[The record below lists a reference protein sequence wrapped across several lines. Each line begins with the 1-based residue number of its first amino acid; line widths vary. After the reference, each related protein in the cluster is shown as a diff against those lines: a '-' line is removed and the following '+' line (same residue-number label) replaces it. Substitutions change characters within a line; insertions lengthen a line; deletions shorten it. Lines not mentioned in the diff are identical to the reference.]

1 MIPLLP
7 LFRIPS
13 TIFGMPW
20 HELKA
25 LHRETVEDDNTKR
38 SKKHRRKL
46 LGKLSTDLEYLEG
59 LLTDVK
65 LGQAVTEKES
75 TDDIIAPIITP
86 TKPTEEDGVSKKAQE
101 AISFLKERQ
110 EFWSQFKPMYS
121 K

>member
-46 LGKLSTDLEYLEG
+46 LGKLSTLVE
-59 LLTDVK
+59 
-65 LGQAVTEKES
+65 
-75 TDDIIAPIITP
+75 
-86 TKPTEEDGVSKKAQE
+86 
-101 AISFLKERQ
+101 
-110 EFWSQFKPMYS
+110 
-121 K
+121 